1 MLVVFLRN
9 ADHALPIAFI
19 TLLGYEFVTKEYN
32 LEQFIFFAPRTDFVS
47 ANREGLFS
55 LVGYISLQMIGI
67 GIGNIFYKNLMT
79 PEAIK
84 LLKAG
89 KSIEGSAKTQN

>member
-1 MLVVFLRN
+1 
-9 ADHALPIAFI
+9 
-19 TLLGYEFVTKEYN
+19 
-32 LEQFIFFAPRTDFVS
+32 
-47 ANREGLFS
+47 
-55 LVGYISLQMIGI
+55 MIGI